1 MNIDFVSLLL
11 SLIISLILFIWAKIF
26 YKSYFTAIVIGFIV
40 RICLIIIN
48 EQTFLFG
55 TGDITDYLP
64 YLDEFNQIGYAE
76 FIENIKPH
84 APFYTVLYPG
94 WIFNVTGGQG
104 LWVIRVAN
112 AALGV
117 AIIAPLSWLNKII
130 FKKKLTQSQV
140 LLVMLWPSWLRYTI
154 ELGRT
159 SPTVLMT
166 ILGIVGLLG
175 VSSSV
180 KLRFNPKI
188 QIFTVL
194 GIVFGCFLRT
204 HYIAYFIPIVSFS
217 LLSEIK
223 KSKMPSYIRNFL
235 YLISILIAV
244 VIIIAMLN
252 IYQRIGAY
260 STSTNLLDLQD
271 EVLRLAES
279 AENEGGR
286 SNYLEGVYPSNPVDW
301 VWYLPVQAIYF
312 MFSPMLWDV
321 HSGFALGSSIQALFL
336 LFLCFRVWKKRKKY
350 IIKSQE
356 FKIILITIIFTSIAF
371 GAGVKNAGS
380 AERWRF
386 PSTLILLTT
395 TTSVL
400 ESVRKENKNI
410 VSSINA

>member
-1 MNIDFVSLLL
+1 MNIDFLSLSL
-11 SLIISLILFIWAKIF
+11 SLIITLILFIWARIF
-26 YKSYFTAIVIGFIV
+26 YKNYFTAIVIGFTV

-55 TGDITDYLP
+55 TGDISDYLP
-64 YLDEFNQIGYAE
+64 YLNAFNQIGFTG
-76 FIENIKPH
+76 FIEDIKPH

-94 WIFNVTGGQG
+94 WIFNAIGEQG

-117 AIIAPLSWLNKII
+117 AIIAPLSWLNKIV

-140 LLVMLWPSWLRYTI
+140 LLIMFWPSWLRYTI

-159 SPTVLMT
+159 SPTVLM
-166 ILGIVGLLG
+166 IILGMAGLLGIV
-175 VSSSV
+175 SSV
-180 KLRFNPKI
+180 KLRFDPKV
-188 QIFTVL
+188 QIFTIL

-204 HYIAYFIPIVSFS
+204 HYIVYFIPIVSFT

-223 KSKMPSYIRNFL
+223 KSKIPLYLRNFL
-235 YLISILIAV
+235 YLISIFMTV
-244 VIIIAMLN
+244 VIVIAMLN
-252 IYQRIGAY
+252 VYQRIGAY
-260 STSTNLLDLQD
+260 STSTNLMDLQD

-286 SNYLEGVYPSNPVDW
+286 SNYLEGIYPSNPVDW
-301 VWYLPVQAIYF
+301 VWYLPLQAIYF
-312 MFSPMLWDV
+312 TFSPMLWDV
-321 HSGFALGSSIQALFL
+321 RSGFALGSSIQALFL
-336 LFLCFRVWKKRKKY
+336 LILCFRTWKKMKKN

-356 FKIILITIIFTSIAF
+356 LKIIFITLIFTSLAL

-386 PSTLILLTT
+386 PSTLILITT

-400 ESVRKENKNI
+400 EYARKEKKNL
-410 VSSINA
+410 VSSSKA